1 MLADRLVLLAPRPT
15 HVVASVPITIPQ
27 AKRDT
32 ATVEKIYADLLKRY
46 PANFAT
52 G

>member
-1 MLADRLVLLAPRPT
+1 VRSPRT
-15 HVVASVPITIPQ
+15 Q
-27 AKRDT
+27 GERD
-32 ATVEKIYADLLKRY
+32 AAAVEAIYADLLKRY

>member
-1 MLADRLVLLAPRPT
+1 VVETVLITLPRGE
-15 HVVASVPITIPQ
+15 
-27 AKRDT
+27 RD
-32 ATVEKIYADLLKRY
+32 AAAVEIIYADLLRRY